1 MDLSSRGGT
10 VALLGT
16 LLVNSCFSLLLRHTE
31 RHNNDE
37 DGDCDDDGDGDCD
50 DAVMMMVMVLDQY
63 YWWR

>member
-31 RHNNDE
+31 RQNNDE
-37 DGDCDDDGDGDCD
+37 DGDGATLALRGI
-50 DAVMMMVMVLDQY
+50 Q
-63 YWWR
+63 